1 MLLFIIN
8 IRPCRLGPILKLVTV
23 GKKLVIVEKFM
34 GILLANRA
42 KIRLRQAKKNKVRKL
57 AYTLII
63 FNIGNDVLTRDV
75 IYYQRRG

>member
-42 KIRLRQAKKNKVRKL
+42 KIRLRQAKKIK
-57 AYTLII
+57 
-63 FNIGNDVLTRDV
+63 
-75 IYYQRRG
+75 